1 MKRNVNKL
9 EVEEALCALLEELDR
24 IRDVEWAPLSAFSG
38 RVLAED
44 VVAPFP
50 VPHFPKSAMDGYA
63 VRAEDV
69 AAASPEHPVRLR
81 VIGEVLA
88 GDSLQALQTGQNGT
102 AVRIMTGAA
111 VPEGY
116 DAVVRQEDTDYGEEE
131 VEIYQSIPLYRNY
144 CKVGEDIEKGSVVL
158 PAGTKLGRV
167 EAGVLASLGIASVP
181 VLRKLRVKILSTGS
195 ELCEPDQGIVSGG
208 IPAGA
213 GENEPVAAIAEN
225 VAPPVGRIY
234 SSIPYTLRCSLEEA
248 GFTAEHTLCPDD
260 PDEIATQL
268 GYALETADVII
279 TTGGVSVGKKDLLP
293 EVLERI
299 GAKKIFGGVNIQP
312 GTPTI
317 GSVKDGKPVLSL
329 SGNPYAAIVNF
340 DLYFWEIAAKL
351 TGCSTFRPI
360 KEDAVLQD
368 DYPKE
373 NRLRRMVR
381 ARTVNGKVYLPAKS
395 HASSVLSNLLDCNSY
410 LDVPPATSLK
420 AGDVVR
426 IIRTD

>member
-9 EVEEALCALLEELDR
+9 EVEEALCALLEELDQ

-195 ELCEPDQGIVSGG
+195 ELCEPERS
-208 IPAGA
+208 
-213 GENEPVAAIAEN
+213 E
-225 VAPPVGRIY
+225 APPVGRIY

-260 PDEIATQL
+260 PDEIAAQL
-268 GYALETADVII
+268 GDALETADVII

-351 TGCSTFRPI
+351 TGCSTFRPVR
-360 KEDAVLQD
+360 EDAVLQD